1 MAAGAA
7 VAGHPLRWRSGLA
20 LPEALMASWRAARG
34 LPAPFKRRGA
44 RRVPRRGGEHAGR
57 RYPLWTLGSRPPI
70 VLVLLRE
77 ATSIAGRGKEQL
89 SGPRGKRRT
98 SSRGASGFRWG
109 AAARGRWQSC
119 EQQGGGSLIVESKR
133 NLRDAISQVRVQP
146 GHQTYVNGRDVLCSG
161 PAHQDLRGD
170 AGRTDR
176 SQSYQQNPPS
186 HTAVERSDPASSYAS
201 TSCPQSQG
209 CGHSFCLVAIP

>member
-119 EQQGGGSLIVESKR
+119 EQQGGGSADRHPPPRWRNPQHALGAWKPAVRERAVLFDGGWHAQLPRGHAQESAR
-133 NLRDAISQVRVQP
+133 LYSRLLLRWS
-146 GHQTYVNGRDVLCSG
+146 
-161 PAHQDLRGD
+161 
-170 AGRTDR
+170 
-176 SQSYQQNPPS
+176 
-186 HTAVERSDPASSYAS
+186 
-201 TSCPQSQG
+201 
-209 CGHSFCLVAIP
+209 